1 MKVDINIYIFKD
13 MNNKIIAFTL
23 FGQDIKYYVGAQK
36 NVNLINKLLP
46 DWEIKIYYH
55 DKNLNKDFINLI
67 NDLKCTLINVD
78 IFQDL
83 FKKDL
88 SDFPIPYFWRFI
100 SFFDDNISIV
110 RDLDSR
116 ISEREVKYIQR
127 WLDNGKPYFVIRDH
141 PWHSQYPAGL
151 FGIKGNTKDFK
162 NFMIDYINKKDD
174 LRWGDD
180 QHILDEFMLEVNKD
194 EIEYC
199 GYDRSETYI
208 RRENPDFFIGIQLDE
223 NDKPTELGGVL
234 GINHLKSM
242 NL

>member
-83 FKKDL
+83 FKK
-88 SDFPIPYFWRFI
+88 RF
-100 SFFDDNISIV
+100 
-110 RDLDSR
+110 
-116 ISEREVKYIQR
+116 K
-127 WLDNGKPYFVIRDH
+127 
-141 PWHSQYPAGL
+141 
-151 FGIKGNTKDFK
+151 
-162 NFMIDYINKKDD
+162 
-174 LRWGDD
+174 
-180 QHILDEFMLEVNKD
+180 
-194 EIEYC
+194 
-199 GYDRSETYI
+199 
-208 RRENPDFFIGIQLDE
+208 
-223 NDKPTELGGVL
+223 
-234 GINHLKSM
+234 
-242 NL
+242 